1 MTLRTKG
8 IWRALKAER
17 SPEEG
22 EVFIGEEEVIKEN
35 FSLTTDAPEKG
46 KGTPMLARATAST
59 NTSTTNTNAVS
70 TDEVGANYS
79 HIANSFIVGPQNAQK
94 FVSAGSRYTTR
105 IEGERASHVSK
116 RSRGRGK

>member
-70 TDEVGANYS
+70 TDEGGANGRD
-79 HIANSFIVGPQNAQK
+79 NLP
-94 FVSAGSRYTTR
+94 
-105 IEGERASHVSK
+105 
-116 RSRGRGK
+116 RSGYNGLTPLSLCTIPLFPLSTPRLFP